1 MITYLILILFMV
13 PVAALGWRI
22 IVTKSRSWPL
32 KIGGAGAA
40 MATLVGA
47 LTVFDQVQTFNFKDW
62 RDDIGLA
69 ASASGTVYLFV
80 WALRHRTN
88 QRHRTVSLIAAVI
101 GLVPLLTAVA
111 TATLYGQL

>member
-1 MITYLILILFMV
+1 MITYLILILFLV

-47 LTVFDQVQTFNFKDW
+47 VTISDDVQTFTFKDW
-62 RDDIGLA
+62 RNDVALVA
-69 ASASGTVYLFV
+69 AISGSIYLLL

-88 QRHRTVSLIAAVI
+88 RRHRTVSVIAAIV
-101 GLVPLLTAVA
+101 GFVPFLTAVA
-111 TATLYGQL
+111 MATLYGQL